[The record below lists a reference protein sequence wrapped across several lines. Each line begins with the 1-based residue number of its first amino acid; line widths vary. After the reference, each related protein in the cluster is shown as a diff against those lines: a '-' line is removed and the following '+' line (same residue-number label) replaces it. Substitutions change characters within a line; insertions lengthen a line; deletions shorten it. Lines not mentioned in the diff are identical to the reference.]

1 MPMPGVKG
9 GGGRGFLASEQELEV
24 SQGPFRPTK
33 TTPHCL
39 QTGPDF
45 V

>member
-24 SQGPFRPTK
+24 MTDRKS
-33 TTPHCL
+33 
-39 QTGPDF
+39 
-45 V
+45 VV